1 MPHIRMEKVF
11 ERERKGKEG
20 GRAGATR
27 ERGEG
32 RGALLHSLSLARLLP
47 LKKRRL

>member
-27 ERGEG
+27 ERGEAPSFI
-32 RGALLHSLSLARLLP
+32 RCRLLA
-47 LKKRRL
+47 